1 MQSFFG
7 SRTKQEPGFTM
18 VEFVIS
24 AVILLLISAALFTIL
39 AETQRS
45 SSYQTE
51 VQAVMDNTRIA
62 MDTVEGYVRQAGN
75 DPCKAAGF
83 VGIGDGGVM
92 TATSVRLRSD
102 LTGSAGCAT
111 PSCGCVCT
119 TSSPLCDQ
127 GDPDGDTSDAGEDVT
142 VSYDSATRTVN
153 ITPQGAAAVQP
164 IANYISAFTLQYY
177 NATGTE
183 IPTGP
188 GANVQKIKITMTGTT
203 TLANPQTKKTFGQT
217 VTSDVQI
224 ATR

>member
-119 TSSPLCDQ
+119 TSSLCDQ
-127 GDPDGDTSDAGEDVT
+127 GDPDGDTSDAGEDVII
-142 VSYDSATRTVN
+142 SYDATSKTVN
-153 ITPQGAAAVQP
+153 ITPQAPAGLPAQP
-164 IANYISAFTLQYY
+164 IANYISAFTLQYFDQ
-177 NATGTE
+177 NGIATAV
-183 IPTGP
+183 
-188 GANVQKIKITMTGTT
+188 GANVLKIKITMTGTT

>member
-102 LTGSAGCAT
+102 LTGSARCAT
-111 PSCGCVCT
+111 PGCTCLET
-119 TSSPLCDQ
+119 DSTLRDK
-127 GDPDGDTSDAGEDVT
+127 GDPDGRTDAAGEDVT
-142 VSYDSATRTVN
+142 ISYDSATSTVN

-188 GANVQKIKITMTGTT
+188 GANVQKIKITLTGTT

>member
-1 MQSFFG
+1 
-7 SRTKQEPGFTM
+7 M

-75 DPCKAAGF
+75 DPCRAAGF

-102 LTGSAGCAT
+102 LTGSARCAT
-111 PSCGCVCT
+111 PGCTCLET
-119 TSSPLCDQ
+119 DSTLRDK
-127 GDPDGDTSDAGEDVT
+127 GDPDGRTDAAGEDVT
-142 VSYDSATRTVN
+142 ISYDSATSTVN

-164 IANYISAFTLQYY
+164 IANYISAFTLQYFDQ
-177 NATGTE
+177 NGIATAV
-183 IPTGP
+183 
-188 GANVQKIKITMTGTT
+188 GANVLKIKITMTGTT

>member
-1 MQSFFG
+1 
-7 SRTKQEPGFTM
+7 M

-102 LTGSAGCAT
+102 LTGSARCAT
-111 PSCGCVCT
+111 PGCTCLET
-119 TSSPLCDQ
+119 DSTLRDK
-127 GDPDGDTSDAGEDVT
+127 GDPDGRTDAAGEDVT
-142 VSYDSATRTVN
+142 ISYDSATSTVN

-164 IANYISAFTLQYY
+164 IANYISAFTLQYFDQ
-177 NATGTE
+177 NGIATAV
-183 IPTGP
+183 
-188 GANVQKIKITMTGTT
+188 GANVLKIKITMTGTT

>member
-7 SRTKQEPGFTM
+7 SRTKQEAGFTM

-75 DPCKAAGF
+75 DPCRAAGF

-102 LTGSAGCAT
+102 LTGSARCAT
-111 PSCGCVCT
+111 PGCTCLET
-119 TSSPLCDQ
+119 DSTLRDK
-127 GDPDGDTSDAGEDVT
+127 GDPDGRTDAAGEDVT
-142 VSYDSATRTVN
+142 ISYDSATSTVN

-164 IANYISAFTLQYY
+164 IANYISAFTLQYFDQ
-177 NATGTE
+177 NGIATAV
-183 IPTGP
+183 
-188 GANVQKIKITMTGTT
+188 GANVLKIKITMTGTT

>member
-75 DPCKAAGF
+75 DPCRAAGF
-83 VGIGDGGVM
+83 VGIGDGGIM
-92 TATSVRLRSD
+92 SATSVRLRSD
-102 LTGSAGCAT
+102 LTGSARCAT
-111 PSCGCVCT
+111 PGCTCLET
-119 TSSPLCDQ
+119 ASTLRDQ
-127 GDPDGDTSDAGEDVT
+127 GDPDGRTDAAGEDVT
-142 VSYDSATRTVN
+142 ISYDSATSTVN
-153 ITPQGAAAVQP
+153 ITPQGAGAVQP
-164 IANYISAFTLQYY
+164 IANYISAFTLQYFDQ
-177 NATGTE
+177 NGIETAV
-183 IPTGP
+183 
-188 GANVQKIKITMTGTT
+188 GANVLKIKITMTGTT

>member
-102 LTGSAGCAT
+102 LTGSARCAT
-111 PSCGCVCT
+111 PGCTCLET
-119 TSSPLCDQ
+119 DSTLRDK
-127 GDPDGDTSDAGEDVT
+127 GDPDGRTDAAGEDVT
-142 VSYDSATRTVN
+142 ISYDSATSTVN

-164 IANYISAFTLQYY
+164 IANYISAFTLQYFDQ
-177 NATGTE
+177 NGIATAV
-183 IPTGP
+183 
-188 GANVQKIKITMTGTT
+188 GANVLKIKITMTGTT

>member
-75 DPCKAAGF
+75 DPCRAAGF

-102 LTGSAGCAT
+102 LTGSARCAT
-111 PSCGCVCT
+111 PGCTCLET
-119 TSSPLCDQ
+119 DSTLRDK
-127 GDPDGDTSDAGEDVT
+127 GDPDGRTDAAGEDVT
-142 VSYDSATRTVN
+142 ISYDSATSTVN

-164 IANYISAFTLQYY
+164 IANYISAFTLQYFDQ
-177 NATGTE
+177 NGIATAV
-183 IPTGP
+183 
-188 GANVQKIKITMTGTT
+188 GANVLKIKITMTGTT

-217 VTSDVQI
+217 VTSDIQI